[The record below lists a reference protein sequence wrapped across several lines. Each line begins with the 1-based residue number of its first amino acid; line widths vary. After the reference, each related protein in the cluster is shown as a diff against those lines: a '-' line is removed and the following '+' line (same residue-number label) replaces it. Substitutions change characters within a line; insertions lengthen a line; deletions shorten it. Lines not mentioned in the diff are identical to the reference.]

1 MWTKHSGFKS
11 RAAACLQQFE
21 KKNGAWSQTKN
32 DSNTSVLPHP
42 CDSHTFPLFPTFRV
56 SKRDFCLSDFY
67 KHQNHLYMR
76 DIHTPA
82 RKLPASSTSLRSAP
96 IGLHP
101 LGMRALRYAQGTSVL
116 ATQCLHT
123 QPARTL
129 HGEGAGKKAPSAQ
142 GLVKDNL

>member
-21 KKNGAWSQTKN
+21 EKMEPGVKQRMIQT
-32 DSNTSVLPHP
+32 
-42 CDSHTFPLFPTFRV
+42 PLSFPTLV
-56 SKRDFCLSDFY
+56 TLTHSPYSPLSESQRDFCLSDFY
-67 KHQNHLYMR
+67 KHLNCLYMR
-76 DIHTPA
+76 NVHTPA
-82 RKLPASSTSLRSAP
+82 RKLLASSTSLRSAP

>member
-42 CDSHTFPLFPTFRV
+42 SDSHTFPFFPTFRV

-67 KHQNHLYMR
+67 KHQKHLYMR
-76 DIHTPA
+76 NVHTPA

-101 LGMRALRYAQGTSVL
+101 LGMKGMPWGHLFWPQSV
-116 ATQCLHT
+116 
-123 QPARTL
+123 RS
-129 HGEGAGKKAPSAQ
+129 PSRLGPSMGREPGR
-142 GLVKDNL
+142 GLLLLKG